1 MLIALYLLFQ
11 NYLLYTS
18 SHFYVRPS
26 YLHSTARA
34 SPLGLFYLTRSL
46 TSLRSLLSACWFVR
60 RSVVPSVCHNYVK
73 LRDVPCFYRGTC
85 FFQQRYW
92 RWAGKMLLLCF
103 PPIIALLLSGQ
114 QLQGPARCI
123 HENLYFLAPAQT
135 KRMQPI
141 LVSCEAPF
149 RSNLQNN
156 SEGYGPHWTSMT
168 LLDQ

>member
-1 MLIALYLLFQ
+1 
-11 NYLLYTS
+11 
-18 SHFYVRPS
+18 
-26 YLHSTARA
+26 
-34 SPLGLFYLTRSL
+34 
-46 TSLRSLLSACWFVR
+46 
-60 RSVVPSVCHNYVK
+60 
-73 LRDVPCFYRGTC
+73 
-85 FFQQRYW
+85 
-92 RWAGKMLLLCF
+92 MLLLCF

-156 SEGYGPHWTSMT
+156 SEGYGPHWTNDPTGPIRITIGARLDSNRVQDRAI
-168 LLDQ
+168 LLEHHTFRNFAGHFAPVAIFNAIIQVLLPNHLIEF